1 MGGTTSSASIG
12 ARWRTL
18 VRAAVRLGC
27 ARHDAADVVQTALAR
42 CDVAWSKVSR
52 ADNRDAYVYRTLVHA
67 LRDSQRRHGGE
78 SGRLR
83 VRCPMSRDRTTRH
96 ASPSPTPSSERLT
109 S

>member
-1 MGGTTSSASIG
+1 MGRTTSSASIG

-52 ADNRDAYVYRTLVHA
+52 ADNRDAYV
-67 LRDSQRRHGGE
+67 
-78 SGRLR
+78 
-83 VRCPMSRDRTTRH
+83 
-96 ASPSPTPSSERLT
+96 
-109 S
+109 